1 MTLQQFQQPN
11 GSLSMPTDTTLNSR
25 TGMNVDA
32 LREDIKQHLHYTLAK
47 DQYSSTDWDHYLS
60 VVLAVMDRLN
70 ERWINTQ
77 QGYYERKSK
86 RVYYLSM
93 EYLIGRLMDNML
105 INLGLQDVAAEAMEE
120 LGLDYDKVRE
130 VEVDAGLGNGGLGR
144 LAACFLDS
152 MATLGVPALG
162 YGIRYDY
169 GIFDQDIEDGWQV
182 EKPDMWLQ
190 YGFPWGVVRPKRK
203 YSVKFYGETDVREGE
218 DGRLHFDWI
227 NTHNVTA
234 LAYDTPIPGYQNEVV
249 NNLRLWKATS
259 DEGFDLKSF
268 NQGEYIDAVRNNLL
282 EENISRVLYPNDK
295 VFKGQELRLKQEYF
309 LVSASLQD
317 AMVRFKKQFE
327 DLRKIPDQMAIQCN
341 DTHPNLAIPEL
352 MRMLMDNEGLEWA
365 PAWDIVSKT
374 INYTNHTLMPEAL
387 EQWPL
392 SLMSSLLPRHV
403 QIIREIDRRFLN
415 KIEVK
420 GTNKSKRNNMRVI
433 SNEMNAR
440 IRMGNLGI
448 IGAKKVNGV
457 SELHSNLMKKTI
469 FSDFNEQFPEK
480 FTNVTNGITPR
491 RWLRQCNRSLSDLIS
506 DHIGDDWVTNLEKLK
521 EIEKFA
527 GDEEFQSAFK
537 EIKLENKKRLTDYI
551 RKTMG
556 VAVDPNSMFD
566 IQIKRIHEY
575 KRQLMAV
582 MHAITLYNRIKENPK
597 ADIQPRTLLF
607 AGKAAPGYKMAKL
620 HIKLINN
627 VAEVVN
633 NDPEVH
639 DKLKVLFL
647 PDYSVTLAEKMI
659 PAANLSEQISTA
671 GMEASGTGNM
681 KFALNGAL
689 TIGTLD
695 GANIE
700 IKEQVG
706 EDNIF
711 IFGLTVDDIDEIHA
725 DGYNPQKIYEKDE
738 ELKQVIDQIHEGF
751 FSPEDSEL
759 FHPITN
765 SLLNQGDYFM
775 VLGDYRNYVDKQE
788 VVEQNFQDEF
798 DWNRKAIINVANM
811 GHFSSDRSI
820 RDYCERIWD
829 VEVGN

>member
-1 MTLQQFQQPN
+1 
-11 GSLSMPTDTTLNSR
+11 MPTDTPLNPR
-25 TGMNVDA
+25 TGMDVDA
-32 LREDIKQHLHYTLAK
+32 FREDIKQHLHYTLAK
-47 DQYSSTDWDHYLS
+47 DQYSSTDWDHYRS

-70 ERWINTQ
+70 ERWIDTH
-77 QGYYERKSK
+77 QGYYTNKSK
-86 RVYYLSM
+86 RLYYLSM
-93 EYLIGRLMDNML
+93 EYLIGRLLDNML
-105 INLGLQDVAAEAMEE
+105 INLGLQDVAADAMEE

-130 VEVDAGLGNGGLGR
+130 FEVDAGLGNGGLGR

-169 GIFDQDIEDGWQV
+169 GIFDQAIEDGWQV

-190 YGFPWGVVRPKRK
+190 YGYPWGVVRPKRK
-203 YSVKFYGETDVREGE
+203 YSVKFYGESTAHQDGN
-218 DGRLHFDWI
+218 GRLHFDWVD
-227 NTHNVTA
+227 THNVTA
-234 LAYDTPIPGYQNEVV
+234 LAYDTPIPGFGNDVV

-317 AMVRFKKQFE
+317 AMNRFKKQF
-327 DLRKIPDQMAIQCN
+327 DDFRKIPDQMAIQCN

-352 MRMLMDNEGLEWA
+352 MRMLMDEEGMKWE
-365 PAWDIVSKT
+365 PAWDIVSQT

-392 SLMSSLLPRHV
+392 SLMSKLLPRHV

-415 KIEVK
+415 KLEVK
-420 GTNKSKRNNMRVI
+420 GTSKEKRNNMRII
-433 SNEMNAR
+433 SNEMDAR

-448 IGAKKVNGV
+448 IGSRKVNGV

-469 FSDFNEQFPEK
+469 FNDFNEQFPEK

-491 RWLRQCNRSLSDLIS
+491 RWLRQCNRKLADLIS
-506 DHIGDDWVTNLEKLK
+506 DRIGDDWVTDLEKLG
-521 EIEKFA
+521 EVEQFA
-527 GDEEFQSAFK
+527 DDEEFQTAFR
-537 EIKLENKKRLTDYI
+537 EIKLENKRRLSGYI
-551 RKTMG
+551 RKEIG
-556 VAVDPNSMFD
+556 VTVDPNSMFD

-575 KRQLMAV
+575 KRQLMAI
-582 MHAITLYNRIKENPK
+582 MHAITLYNRIKENPN

-627 VAEVVN
+627 VAEIVN

-647 PDYSVTLAEKMI
+647 PNYSVSLAERMI
-659 PAANLSEQISTA
+659 PAADLSEQISTA

-706 EDNIF
+706 EENIF
-711 IFGLTVDDIDEIHA
+711 IFGLTVDEIEEIRG
-725 DGYNPQKIYEKDE
+725 DGYDPQKVYEEDQ
-738 ELKQVIDQIHEGF
+738 ELKQVIDQIHDGF
-751 FSPEDSEL
+751 FSPDEEDL

-765 SLLNQGDYFM
+765 ALLNQGDYFM

-788 VVEQNFQDEF
+788 VVEQNYRNESA
-798 DWNRKAIINVANM
+798 WTRKAIINMANM

-829 VEVGN
+829 VDIDK

>member
-1 MTLQQFQQPN
+1 M
-11 GSLSMPTDTTLNSR
+11 STDSTMNPR
-25 TGMNVDA
+25 TGMDVDSF
-32 LREDIKQHLHYTLAK
+32 REDIKQHLHYTLAK
-47 DQYSSTDWDHYLS
+47 DKFSSTDWDHYRS
-60 VVLAVMDRLN
+60 VVLAVMDRLHD
-70 ERWINTQ
+70 RWINTQ
-77 QGYYERKSK
+77 QSYYQKQSK

-105 INLGLQDVAAEAMEE
+105 VNLGLQDAAADAMED
-120 LGLDYDKVRE
+120 LGLDYDEVRE
-130 VEVDAGLGNGGLGR
+130 AEVDAGLGNGGLGR

-182 EKPDMWLQ
+182 EKPDLWLQ
-190 YGFPWGVVRPKRK
+190 YGYPWSVVRPKKK
-203 YSVKFYGETDVREGE
+203 YSVKFYGEVTADE
-218 DGRLHFDWI
+218 DGNGRLHFDWI
-227 NTHNVTA
+227 NTHSVTA
-234 LAYDTPIPGYQNEVV
+234 LAYDTPIPGYHNEVV

-268 NQGEYIDAVRNNLL
+268 NQGDYIDAVRNNLL

-317 AMVRFKKQFE
+317 AFNRFKKQF
-327 DLRKIPDQMAIQCN
+327 DDFRKIPKQMAIQCN
-341 DTHPNLAIPEL
+341 DTHPNLAIPEI
-352 MRMLMDNEGLEWA
+352 MRVLMDNEGMKWE
-365 PAWDIVSKT
+365 PAWDIVTKT

-387 EQWPL
+387 EKWPL
-392 SLMSSLLPRHV
+392 SLMSNLLPRHV
-403 QIIREIDRRFLN
+403 QIIREIDRRFMN
-415 KIEVK
+415 SIEVNTEGDSREK
-420 GTNKSKRNNMRVI
+420 KNNMRII
-433 SNEMNAR
+433 SNEMDAR

-448 IGAKKVNGV
+448 VGAKKVNGV

-469 FSDFNEQFPEK
+469 FSDFADHFPEK

-491 RWLRQCNRSLSDLIS
+491 RWLRQCNRELADLIS
-506 DHIGDDWVTNLEKLK
+506 DRIGNDWVTHLDQLK
-521 EIEKFA
+521 QVEQFA
-527 GDEEFQSAFK
+527 EDEDFQEEFKA
-537 EIKLENKKRLTDYI
+537 IKLRNKQRLADYI
-551 RKTMG
+551 KDTMG
-556 VAVDPNSMFD
+556 VKVNPESIFD
-566 IQIKRIHEY
+566 VQIKRIHEY
-575 KRQLMAV
+575 KRQLMAIFY
-582 MHAITLYNRIKENPK
+582 AITLYNRIKENPN
-597 ADIQPRTLLF
+597 ADIEPRTLLF
-607 AGKAAPGYKMAKL
+607 AGKAAPGYTMAKL

-627 VAEVVN
+627 VADMIN
-633 NDPEVH
+633 HDPDV
-639 DKLKVLFL
+639 DGRLKVLFL

-700 IKEQVG
+700 IREQVG
-706 EDNIF
+706 KDNIF
-711 IFGLTVDDIDEIHA
+711 IFGHTVDEIEEIRTQ
-725 DGYNPQKIYEKDE
+725 GYNPQRAYESDE
-738 ELKQVIDQIHEGF
+738 ELKQVIDQIHEGY
-751 FSPEDSEL
+751 FSPDEPDL

-765 SLLNQGDYFM
+765 ALLNQGDYFM
-775 VLGDYRNYVDKQE
+775 VLADYRQYVDKQQT
-788 VVEQNFQDEF
+788 VEENYRDEF

-829 VEVGN
+829 VDVDY

>member
-1 MTLQQFQQPN
+1 MN
-11 GSLSMPTDTTLNSR
+11 TDTTVNPR
-25 TGMNVDA
+25 TGMDVDSF
-32 LREDIKQHLHYTLAK
+32 REDIKQHLHYTLAK
-47 DQYSSTDWDHYLS
+47 DKFSSTDWDHYRS
-60 VVLAVMDRLN
+60 VVLAVMDRLHD
-70 ERWINTQ
+70 RWINTQ
-77 QGYYERKSK
+77 QRYYQNESK

-105 INLGLQDVAAEAMEE
+105 INLGLQDVAAEAIEDV
-120 LGLDYDKVRE
+120 GFDYDKVRE
-130 VEVDAGLGNGGLGR
+130 AEVDAGLGNGGLGR

-190 YGFPWGVVRPKRK
+190 YGYPWSVVRPKKK
-203 YSVKFYGETDVREGE
+203 YKVQFYGETAASE
-218 DGRLHFDWI
+218 DGNGRLHFDWV

-234 LAYDTPIPGYQNEVV
+234 LAYDTPIPGFQNDVV

-268 NQGEYIDAVRNNLL
+268 NQGDYIEAVRNNLL

-317 AMVRFKKQFE
+317 AINRFKKQFD
-327 DLRKIPDQMAIQCN
+327 DLRKIPEQMAVQCN
-341 DTHPNLAIPEL
+341 DTHPNLAVPEL
-352 MRMLMDNEGLEWA
+352 MRMLMDLEGLEWE

-387 EQWPL
+387 EKWPL
-392 SLMSSLLPRHV
+392 SLMSNLLPRHV

-415 KIEVK
+415 SIEVSGDDRDK
-420 GTNKSKRNNMRVI
+420 KNRMRVI
-433 SNEMNAR
+433 SNEMDAR
-440 IRMGNLGI
+440 VRMGNLGI

-457 SELHSNLMKKTI
+457 SELHSDLMKKTI
-469 FSDFNEQFPEK
+469 FKDFADHYPEK

-491 RWLRQCNRSLSDLIS
+491 RWLRQCNRELADLIS
-506 DHIGDDWVTNLEKLK
+506 DRIGDDWVTHLDQLQEV
-521 EIEKFA
+521 EQFA
-527 GDEEFQSAFK
+527 EDEEFQSTFK
-537 EIKLENKKRLTDYI
+537 AIKLRNKQKLADYI
-551 RKTMG
+551 KETMG
-556 VAVDPNSMFD
+556 VRVNPESIFD

-575 KRQLMAV
+575 KRQLMAL
-582 MHAITLYNRIKENPK
+582 MHAITLYNRIKDNPN
-597 ADIQPRTLLF
+597 ADVEPRTLLF
-607 AGKAAPGYKMAKL
+607 AGKAAPGYTMAKM
-620 HIKLINN
+620 HIKLINS
-627 VAEVVN
+627 VAEVIN
-633 NDPEVH
+633 NDPEVAP
-639 DKLKVLFL
+639 KLKILFL
-647 PDYSVTLAEKMI
+647 PDYSVSLAEKMI

-700 IKEQVG
+700 IREQVG
-706 EDNIF
+706 KENIF
-711 IFGLTVDDIDEIHA
+711 IFGHTVDEIEEVRTK
-725 DGYNPQKIYEKDE
+725 GYNPQEIYESDE
-738 ELKQVIDQIHEGF
+738 ELKRVIDQIHEGY
-751 FSPEDSEL
+751 FSPDNPDL
-759 FHPITN
+759 FHPVTN
-765 SLLNQGDYFM
+765 ALLNQGDYFM
-775 VLGDYRNYVDKQE
+775 VLADYRKYVEKQE
-788 VVEQNFQDEF
+788 EVEVNYRDEF

-820 RDYCERIWD
+820 KDYCERIWD
-829 VEVGN
+829 VEV

>member
-1 MTLQQFQQPN
+1 M
-11 GSLSMPTDTTLNSR
+11 D
-25 TGMNVDA
+25 VDSF
-32 LREDIKQHLHYTLAK
+32 REDIKQHLHYTLAK
-47 DQYSSTDWDHYLS
+47 DKFSSTEWDHYRS
-60 VVLAVMDRLN
+60 VVMAVMDRLHD
-70 ERWINTQ
+70 RWITTQ
-77 QGYYERKSK
+77 QNYYQQESK

-105 INLGLQDVAAEAMEE
+105 INLGLQDVAAEAIED
-120 LGLDYDKVRE
+120 LGFDYDEVRE
-130 VEVDAGLGNGGLGR
+130 AEVDAGLGNGGLGR

-190 YGFPWGVVRPKRK
+190 YGYPWSVVRPKKK
-203 YSVKFYGETDVREGE
+203 YSVPFYGEVTAEKDE
-218 DGRLHFDWI
+218 DGRMHFDWI

-234 LAYDTPIPGYQNEVV
+234 LAYDTPVPGYKNDVV

-268 NQGEYIDAVRNNLL
+268 NQGDYIDAVRSNLL

-317 AMVRFKKQFE
+317 AMNRFKKQF
-327 DLRKIPDQMAIQCN
+327 DDFRKIPEQMAVQCN

-352 MRMLMDNEGLEWA
+352 MRMLMDEEELEWE

-374 INYTNHTLMPEAL
+374 MNYTNHTLMPEAL

-392 SLMSSLLPRHV
+392 SLMSNLLPRHT

-415 KIEVK
+415 SVEVK
-420 GTNKSKRNNMRVI
+420 GDSQDKKNSMRII
-433 SNEMNAR
+433 SNEMDAR
-440 IRMGNLGI
+440 VRMGNLGI
-448 IGAKKVNGV
+448 VGAKKVNGV
-457 SELHSNLMKKTI
+457 SELHSELMKKTI
-469 FSDFNEQFPEK
+469 FKDFAEQFPEK

-491 RWLRQCNRSLSDLIS
+491 RWLRQCNRELADLIS
-506 DHIGDDWVTNLEKLK
+506 DRIGNDWVTNLEQL
-521 EIEKFA
+521 EKVEEYAEDEGFQ
-527 GDEEFQSAFK
+527 EEFRA
-537 EIKLENKKRLTDYI
+537 IKLRNKKRLAGYI
-551 RKTMG
+551 KDTMG
-556 VAVDPNSMFD
+556 VTVDPHSIFD

-582 MHAITLYNRIKENPK
+582 MHAIALYNRIKENPD
-597 ADIQPRTLLF
+597 ADVEPRTLLF
-607 AGKAAPGYKMAKL
+607 AGKAAPGYTMAKL
-620 HIKLINN
+620 HIKLINS
-627 VAEVVN
+627 VAEMVN
-633 NDPEVH
+633 NDPDVSP
-639 DKLKVLFL
+639 KLKVLFL
-647 PDYSVTLAEKMI
+647 PDYSVSLAEKMI
-659 PAANLSEQISTA
+659 PAADLSEQISTA

-700 IKEQVG
+700 IREQVG
-706 EDNIF
+706 DDNIF
-711 IFGLTVDDIDEIHA
+711 IFGHTVDEIEKLRSE
-725 DGYNPQKIYEKDE
+725 GYNPHEIYESDK
-738 ELKQVIDQIHEGF
+738 ELKEVISQIHNGYF
-751 FSPEDSEL
+751 NPDQPDL

-765 SLLNQGDYFM
+765 ALLNEGDYFM
-775 VLGDYRNYVDKQE
+775 VLADFRRYVEKQE
-788 VVEQNFQDEF
+788 QVEENYRDEF
-798 DWNRKAIINVANM
+798 DWTRKAIINVANM

-820 RDYCERIWD
+820 RDYCERIWE
-829 VEVGN
+829 VEVDRQ